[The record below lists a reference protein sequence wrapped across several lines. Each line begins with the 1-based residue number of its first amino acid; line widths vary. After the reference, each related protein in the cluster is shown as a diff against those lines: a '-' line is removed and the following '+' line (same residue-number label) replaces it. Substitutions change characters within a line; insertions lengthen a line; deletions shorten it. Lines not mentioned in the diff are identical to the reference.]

1 MEMKPTKPTLIYLIA
16 MATTILFDLAF
27 ASVTT
32 YVLVGKLKG
41 LFFVPDW
48 FFPFC
53 IAAAV
58 VNGVFFIGTIV
69 YYSLKRR

>member
-1 MEMKPTKPTLIYLIA
+1 MKPTKPTLIYLIA
-16 MATTILFDLAF
+16 MAVTILFDLSF
-27 ASVTT
+27 AGVTT

-41 LFFVPDW
+41 MFFVPEW

-53 IAAAV
+53 IAAAA
-58 VNGVFFIGTIV
+58 VNAVFFIGTIV